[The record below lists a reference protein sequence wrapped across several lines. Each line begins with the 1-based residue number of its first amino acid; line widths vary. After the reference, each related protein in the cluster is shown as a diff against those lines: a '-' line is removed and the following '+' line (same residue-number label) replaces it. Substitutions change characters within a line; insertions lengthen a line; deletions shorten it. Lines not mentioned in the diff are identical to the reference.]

1 MRRLVVRFFVA
12 VALVTA
18 SPTHQVPRLPRGI
31 SSKSYTVANGVYDT
45 GDIIR
50 RQEQSAGGAE
60 DIDPLRSFSAAQQA
74 AAEQAVR
81 NFEIPFGNAAIWK
94 EAIDIDKRNG
104 NGHDNRNFYQTMA
117 YLQEAENNSQTLI
130 SPYQTDGGS
139 ASPQD
144 QFNVAPTISK
154 ALQFF
159 QFYPAQLKQSQASD
173 PANTLGKFSSQQPS

>member
-1 MRRLVVRFFVA
+1 MQRLVIRLLVA

-18 SPTHQVPRLPRGI
+18 SPTHQVPRLLRGI
-31 SSKSYTVANGVYDT
+31 SSKPYTVANGVHDT
-45 GDIIR
+45 GDVIR
-50 RQEQSAGGAE
+50 RQEQSAGSAE
-60 DIDPLRSFSAAQQA
+60 DIDPIGSLSAAQQA
-74 AAEQAVR
+74 AVEQATR

-117 YLQEAENNSQTLI
+117 YLQEAENNSQTVI
-130 SPYQTDGGS
+130 SPYPIGGGS

-144 QFNVAPTISK
+144 QLNVAPTISK

-159 QFYPAQLKQSQASD
+159 QFYPAQLKQSQAGD
-173 PANTLGKFSSQQPS
+173 PANTLGKFSSQ